1 MRLSILRQRTPRTW
15 AVAAVFGLVA
25 AVLGLTAY
33 GTGALNRVE
42 AELVDAR
49 YKLRPTPEPREDVLL
64 VQIDDRTVQET
75 GFPLSRSLHAA
86 LVDRL
91 AQGGAKVIAYDV
103 PFSEPATPSR
113 VGEVAS
119 GRLAAQRDAA
129 LLNAISRSERVVLS
143 AGELDRGRPAVVGGI
158 ERLRASG
165 SDAGLDLYSGAPDG
179 VVRRLQDEVAGTP
192 HFARLVATKVLGR
205 APGGPSEG
213 FLEFAGPPGTYPAV
227 SAVEV
232 LTGQVAAARLRG
244 KVVVVGEATTRARG
258 ERLTPLS
265 TTPMTP
271 AELAATAIATQLE
284 EKPLRDAPAWV
295 AVLLVLVLSALP
307 AAVTYPLEA
316 SGRAGRGLG
325 SMLLAVVGLLIAA
338 QLLFDVGI
346 VVTLAA
352 PLLALVIALIG
363 AVGPAVVEERT
374 RRRELQ
380 AVFSRFVPA
389 EVVDDVVARAEGV
402 ALGGVS
408 RQSTVL
414 FCDLRGFTAFAEEL
428 PPATVIEVL
437 NEYLREMSDAILD
450 RGGTLVSF
458 MGDGIMAVF
467 GAPLEVEDHAD
478 RALNAAREMLEV
490 RLPRFN
496 AWLLERGLRA
506 PGDPFR
512 IGIGLNSGEVMSG
525 TVGSERRVEYTAIG
539 DTTNTAARVETA
551 CKACGRQLLLTD
563 ATLAALL
570 GPAPDVEPVSD
581 TPLPGRASS
590 SLVYGL
596 VSDQPS
602 GVDDAR
608 GTAAAPG

>member
-1 MRLSILRQRTPRTW
+1 MSLLGPRTTRTW
-15 AVAAVFGLVA
+15 LVA
-25 AVLGLTAY
+25 VVAGVLAATLSLTLW
-33 GTGALNRVE
+33 GTGSLSRLE
-42 AELVDAR
+42 AELVDVR
-49 YKLRPTPEPREDVLL
+49 YKLRPEPAPRSDLLL
-64 VQIDDRTVQET
+64 VQIDDRTVRET

-91 AQGGAKVIAYDV
+91 SQGGARLIAYDV
-103 PFSEPATPSR
+103 PFSEPSAPQR
-113 VGEVAS
+113 LGEAAS

-129 LLNAISRSERVVLS
+129 LLNAIGRSERVVLA
-143 AGELDRGRPAVVGGI
+143 AGELERGRPAVVGGVD
-158 ERLRASG
+158 RLRALG

-179 VVRRLQDEVAGTP
+179 VVRRLQDEVAGTRQ
-192 HFARLVATKVLGR
+192 FARLVAERLDR
-205 APGGPSEG
+205 GGLDGPAEG
-213 FLEFAGPPGTYPAV
+213 FIDYAGPPGTYP
-227 SAVEV
+227 S
-232 LTGQVAAARLRG
+232 VAAVDVLNGRVSTRELRG
-244 KVVVVGEATTRARG
+244 KVVVVGEATVRARG

-265 TTPMTP
+265 TAEMTP
-271 AELAATAIATQLE
+271 AELTANAIATQLDD
-284 EKPLRDAPAWV
+284 KPLRDGPAWLT
-295 AVLLVLVLSALP
+295 VLLIVVLAALP
-307 AAVTYPLEA
+307 AAVTYPQEVG
-316 SGRAGRGLG
+316 GRAGRGLL
-325 SMLLAVVGLLIAA
+325 STFLVVLGVLVGA
-338 QLLFDVGI
+338 QLLFDVGL

-352 PLLALVIALIG
+352 PLVALVVALLG
-363 AVGPAVVEERT
+363 AIGPAVVEERT

-389 EVVDDVVARAEGV
+389 EIVDDVVARAEGV

-414 FCDLRGFTAFAEEL
+414 FCDLRGFTAFAEDL

-467 GAPLEVEDHAD
+467 GAPLEVDDHAD
-478 RALNAAREMLEV
+478 RALGAAREMLEV

-496 AWLLERGLRA
+496 AWLAERGLRA
-506 PGDPFR
+506 ADDPFR

-563 ATLAALL
+563 ATLSALR
-570 GPAPDVEPVSD
+570 GPAPDVERVAEA
-581 TPLPGRASS
+581 PLRGRAAA

-596 VSDQPS
+596 VSDQPALTEVVPS
-602 GVDDAR
+602 AVDPA
-608 GTAAAPG
+608 